1 MSEPEIPIFLLDE
14 DTIREL
20 EEMGLL

>member
-14 DTIREL
+14 ETIREL